1 MTGGTT
7 AERRRTPAVLV
18 VLAVVILLASGVS
31 PYDRLTWVLEVFPIL
46 IGIPILVAAYRQ
58 FSFTTLLYLLL
69 FVHAVILMVGGHY
82 TYAKV
87 PAGFWLQDIFD
98 LERNHYD
105 RLGHL
110 AQGFIPAILTR
121 EILKRWSPLT
131 TSRWLPFLV
140 VAVCLAFSAFYELIE
155 WWGALRFG
163 EAASAFLGTQGDV
176 WDTQWDMF
184 LAVVGAVAALVSLSR
199 VHDWQLVKMNKG
211 P

>member
-7 AERRRTPAVLV
+7 AERRRIPAVLV
-18 VLAVVILLASGVS
+18 VLAVVILIASGVS

-69 FVHAVILMVGGHY
+69 FVHAVILIVGGHY

-87 PAGFWLQDIFD
+87 PAGFWVQDIFD

-131 TSRWLPFLV
+131 TSRG
-140 VAVCLAFSAFYELIE
+140 CRS
-155 WWGALRFG
+155 
-163 EAASAFLGTQGDV
+163 
-176 WDTQWDMF
+176 
-184 LAVVGAVAALVSLSR
+184 SLS
-199 VHDWQLVKMNKG
+199 
-211 P
+211 PCASPSAPSTS